1 MNSKSAWTIYS
12 NSRLAWTR
20 MRPCLKLNK
29 EVVSKYKILKLDN
42 IFGKMKYFL
51 SKKKSFLTEIA

>member
-1 MNSKSAWTIYS
+1 
-12 NSRLAWTR
+12 